1 MGRENLVW
9 RGSRRLRAPRSSGSD
24 CCGDMPQPRSGW
36 PAAVVRRAF
45 KALRVG
51 GHHRHVPT
59 VALSVSWLLHPALSA
74 VSWVASAGAAAG
86 AAGGAALPARAGSTH
101 AAAVQS
107 RLCVDFALACFRP
120 CRRGRRPRSAR
131 RRGAPRAGASCCC
144 VLESDGRRSCIRTQ
158 LTHSSM
164 SSRVL
169 EEYREFRGKIP
180 DGINPL
186 RNSKPLIYVPS
197 ANGSDPPYATYICT
211 STVHVQVLQYLTD

>member
-1 MGRENLVW
+1 
-9 RGSRRLRAPRSSGSD
+9 
-24 CCGDMPQPRSGW
+24 MPQPRSGW
-36 PAAVVRRAF
+36 PAAVVRRAS

-86 AAGGAALPARAGSTH
+86 AAGGAALPARRAGSTH

-120 CRRGRRPRSAR
+120 CRRGRRPRSMPRSAR
-131 RRGAPRAGASCCC
+131 RRGAARAGASCCC

-158 LTHSSM
+158 LMHSSM

-197 ANGSDPPYATYICT
+197 AIESFPFSLRTYVPPATGGDLT
-211 STVHVQVLQYLTD
+211 PKFTVPYSYRTGRTPSRCR